1 MKETLVE
8 TITKEIQPYFEGMNG
23 CHDFAHTER
32 VMKMAEHI
40 AKKENANLEI
50 VMLAALLHDIG
61 RKEEMEKNG
70 AICHAEKS
78 AELSRE
84 ILSRHGL
91 ESKKINDI
99 AHCITTHRFR
109 KNNPPTTLEAKV
121 LFDADKLDSIGAV
134 GIGRAFLWSGEIGAK
149 LHNSKHHDI
158 KSTEAY
164 SNEDTPFREFELK
177 LKYIKDRL
185 CTSEGKK

>member
-32 VMKMAEHI
+32 VIKMAEHI

-84 ILSRHGL
+84 ILS
-91 ESKKINDI
+91 SVPVN
-99 AHCITTHRFR
+99 TNVVPF
-109 KNNPPTTLEAKV
+109 N
-121 LFDADKLDSIGAV
+121 LFD
-134 GIGRAFLWSGEIGAK
+134 F
-149 LHNSKHHDI
+149 
-158 KSTEAY
+158 
-164 SNEDTPFREFELK
+164 
-177 LKYIKDRL
+177 
-185 CTSEGKK
+185 